1 MANDAILVV
10 DEKSGRVVDAN
21 PRALDLLDRKMEQ
34 VRGKPYTR
42 FLPACDRAGALGTF
56 TNVADAGSDDTTAIR
71 FERPDG
77 WFIHC
82 EVTARRAEIEG
93 KRCIIGFF
101 RDISERLRA
110 NEDIH
115 LRNVAI
121 ASVGTGVTIADAR
134 HPDLPLI
141 YVNRGFEQIT
151 GFSAKE
157 AVGRSCRFLQAHD
170 RDQAA
175 LDVLRTSLRKGEHCN
190 VRLRNYRKDG
200 TLFWNELIISPVRN
214 EEGDLTHFIG
224 IQIDVTD
231 RVLAR
236 ERLEASERRYRMLAD
251 NIEDLI
257 LRIDPQG
264 MIDFVSP
271 SSIHFLG
278 EEPEAVIGR
287 NFFCWVDEADREDV
301 AAHWRSLEREAGTM
315 SKAFCL
321 NRSSDNEPIWVESRD
336 TRLPAAEGEDRDY
349 IIAVMRDVTLRK
361 RAEEDIRRALER
373 ERELNEIKTRFIR
386 MVSHEFRT
394 PMTGIRAS
402 SAFLRDFSDRLTPE
416 KKQRH
421 FRNIENCLGRM
432 NDMLNDVL
440 FVSRSEAGRVEFKP
454 RPTNLQTFGDDLVEQ
469 LQHIYGEE
477 RIVFQ
482 ANLPSGAERL
492 LDTAL
497 LQHILQNLLGNALKY
512 SPPDA
517 RVQFRIK
524 EEDEA
529 VSFLVEDA
537 GMGVPEA
544 DRESLFEPFHRA
556 GNVGTIKGTGLGLY
570 IAKRSVERHGGTI
583 LYEPGPEKGSRFLVK
598 LPAPAVPSPASVS

>member
-10 DEKSGRVVDAN
+10 DEKSGRVMDAN
-21 PRALDLLDRKMEQ
+21 PRALDLLDRKMDE
-34 VRGKPYTR
+34 VRGKLYKS
-42 FLPACDRAGALGTF
+42 FLPACDRSGALGIF
-56 TNVADAGSDDTTAIR
+56 CNIADAGPEGNATIR
-71 FERPDG
+71 LERPDG
-77 WFIHC
+77 WFVHC
-82 EVTARRAEIEG
+82 EVTARRTEIDG
-93 KRCIIGFF
+93 KRCLLGFF

-151 GFSAKE
+151 GYSAKE
-157 AVGRSCRFLQAHD
+157 AVGRSCRFLQADD

-175 LDVLRTSLRKGEHCN
+175 LEVLRTSLRKGEHCN

-200 TLFWNELIISPVRN
+200 ALFWNELIISPVRN

-236 ERLEASERRYRMLAD
+236 ERLEASERRYRVLAD

-257 LRIDPQG
+257 LRVDPQG

-278 EEPEAVIGR
+278 AEPEAVIGR
-287 NFFCWVDEADREDV
+287 NFFCWVDETDREDL
-301 AAHWRSLEREAGTM
+301 AGHWRSLEREAGTM

-321 NRSSDNEPIWVESRD
+321 KRQKGEPIWVESRD
-336 TRLPAAEGEDRDY
+336 TRLPAGEGEGRDY
-349 IIAVMRDVTLRK
+349 IVAVMRDVTLRK

-402 SAFLRDFSDRLTPE
+402 SAFLRDFSDRLTAE

-421 FRNIENCLGRM
+421 FRNIDNCLGRM

-440 FVSRSEAGRVEFKP
+440 FASRSEAGRVECKP
-454 RPTNLQTFGDDLVEQ
+454 RPTNLQSFGDDLVEQ

-477 RIVFQ
+477 RIVFD
-482 ANLPSGAERL
+482 ADLPSGVERL

-497 LQHILQNLLGNALKY
+497 LQHILQNLLTNALKY
-512 SPPDA
+512 SPPGA
-517 RVQFRIK
+517 RVLFRI
-524 EEDEA
+524 EEQDDA

-583 LYEPGPEKGSRFLVK
+583 FYEPGPEKGSRFLVK